1 MYSSIGV
8 AGKMSLALAEA
19 GINIRMLIQG
29 CREINIIA
37 GWTEKSTKR
46 QSRRYIIRFYVNLYK
61 ILMPFQG

>member
-37 GWTEKSTKR
+37 GVDGEKYETAIKA
-46 QSRRYIIRFYVNLYK
+46 LYNTFLRK
-61 ILMPFQG
+61 SL